1 MLKDK
6 FMPRQS
12 KLDVVST
19 TKCLNVKISN
29 EAHKRVKVYAAA
41 NCTDMNVVIEQ
52 LILEH
57 IPKVRSK

>member
-1 MLKDK
+1 
-6 FMPRQS
+6 MPRQS

-57 IPKVRSK
+57 IQKVRSK